1 MASIKTQPRTK
12 QGSGGR
18 KLNKAQEQAMRVR
31 ASQTVPR
38 ELHHAPAAPEPVA
51 AEAAPTLTTPAAVGR
66 RRAQLPG
73 RSAATAVKSRVVA
86 HPFVLSKQQEYA
98 FIRADLYRLLI
109 TMGIIFAVML
119 VLLYII
125 EG

>member
-12 QGSGGR
+12 QRGR
-18 KLNKAQEQAMRVR
+18 ARMNKAQEQAMRVR

-38 ELHHAPAAPEPVA
+38 QLHRDRPS
-51 AEAAPTLTTPAAVGR
+51 AEAATLVAETD
-66 RRAQLPG
+66 
-73 RSAATAVKSRVVA
+73 AATAAAPAPSRSERVIRKASAAKSRVVA

-98 FIRADLYRLLI
+98 FIRADLIRLLT
-109 TMGIIFAVML
+109 TMAILFVLML
-119 VLLYII
+119 VLLYIV

>member
-1 MASIKTQPRTK
+1 
-12 QGSGGR
+12 
-18 KLNKAQEQAMRVR
+18 MRVR

-38 ELHHAPAAPEPVA
+38 QIHRDRPSAESATLVSDTDVPAAA
-51 AEAAPTLTTPAAVGR
+51 ASVPT
-66 RRAQLPG
+66 
-73 RSAATAVKSRVVA
+73 RSERVTRKAATVKSRVVA

-98 FIRADLYRLLI
+98 FIRADLIRLLT
-109 TMGIIFAVML
+109 TMAILFVVML

>member
-1 MASIKTQPRTK
+1 
-12 QGSGGR
+12 
-18 KLNKAQEQAMRVR
+18 MRVR

-38 ELHHAPAAPEPVA
+38 ELHRAPATTDELAETEP
-51 AEAAPTLTTPAAVGR
+51 APTLTTPAAVGR

-73 RSAATAVKSRVVA
+73 RGAATAVKSRVVA

>member
-12 QGSGGR
+12 QGGR

-38 ELHHAPAAPEPVA
+38 ELQRRASVEPPAAVAEPAAPV
-51 AEAAPTLTTPAAVGR
+51 LTTPEAVAR
-66 RRAQLPG
+66 RRATVPTRG
-73 RSAATAVKSRVVA
+73 AVRSRVVA
-86 HPFVLSKQQEYA
+86 HPFVLSKHQEYA
-98 FIRADLYRLLI
+98 FIRADLYRLLV

>member
-1 MASIKTQPRTK
+1 MASIKTQPRSK
-12 QGSGGR
+12 QSGR
-18 KLNKAQEQAMRVR
+18 KLNKAQQQAMRVR

-38 ELHHAPAAPEPVA
+38 ELHHTAPSGAATVAA
-51 AEAAPTLTTPAAVGR
+51 AEAAPVLTAPGNRAERTAR
-66 RRAQLPG
+66 RP
-73 RSAATAVKSRVVA
+73 SVVKSRVVA

-98 FIRADLYRLLI
+98 FIRADLARLLI
-109 TMGIIFAVML
+109 TMGVIFALML